1 MRRLLIV
8 EDNDNVRAVLADL
21 CRMFGYEVE
30 AVPHGLAAVE
40 ACAAHAYDVVLM
52 DCHMPVM
59 GGLEA
64 TRKIRAAQ
72 GEAERRP
79 VIIAVT
85 GDGDRDECLAAGM
98 DDHLVKPVRPGLLRA
113 TLARWRATSRSGTAS
128 PLPSQTPP

>member
-1 MRRLLIV
+1 
-8 EDNDNVRAVLADL
+8 
-21 CRMFGYEVE
+21 MFGYEVE
-30 AVPHGLAAVE
+30 TAAHGLEAVE
-40 ACAAHAYDVVLM
+40 ACATGAHDIVLM

-64 TRKIRAAQ
+64 TRRIRAAE
-72 GEAERRP
+72 GERRH

-98 DDHLVKPVRPGLLRA
+98 DDHLLKPVRPGLLRA

>member
-8 EDNDNVRAVLADL
+8 DDNDNVRAVLGDL

-30 AVPHGLAAVE
+30 EAAHGLAAVE
-40 ACAAHAYDVVLM
+40 ACAARTFDIVLM

-59 GGLEA
+59 DGLEA
-64 TRKIRAAQ
+64 TRTIRAA
-72 GEAERRP
+72 ETDRRQ

-98 DDHLVKPVRPGLLRA
+98 DDHLMKPVRPAVLRA